1 MTTPTL
7 ALCIGLDRWFA
18 DPRTTA
24 SLGSQRLKSHVR
36 AGVGEI
42 MEGAPTLVTGN
53 RQDDPNGSRNHP
65 IKSSL
70 AHHFLRFT
78 PSRLDAPPA
87 LVYQGKIATMGAS

>member
-65 IKSSL
+65 IKS
-70 AHHFLRFT
+70 
-78 PSRLDAPPA
+78 
-87 LVYQGKIATMGAS
+87 